1 QLVVHKVPD
10 PNEQRALSKGLLLNL
25 RITLLGKTGVGKSSL
40 GNTILGSDVFTVR
53 KFIKSEP
60 SFCEAQSGSIDGRN
74 ITVVDTPG
82 FFCTEGSE
90 QELKQEILR
99 CTTECAPGPHA
110 FLLVITKIEEY
121 FSAEVF
127 KFCIIIF
134 THGDELTDNT
144 RIETNISQNKRLSSL
159 LEKCGGR
166 CHVVDNKYWSQ
177 NQQDEYRNN
186 QKQVE
191 GLIQTIEE
199 LVRQAGGGCYTTEM
213 LQSWQEKQKSSLFAY
228 IIKYTRKYPI
238 RVILGLVVSVGV
250 IFIYGRMIVADHSVY

>member
-1 QLVVHKVPD
+1 MND
-10 PNEQRALSKGLLLNL
+10 SSSTL

-40 GNTILGSDVFTVR
+40 GNTILGNDAFTVR
-53 KFIKSEP
+53 KITMSER
-60 SFCEAQSGSIDGRN
+60 SICKAQNRCIHGRN

-82 FFCTEGSE
+82 FFCTERSE
-90 QELKQEILR
+90 EELKQEILR

-110 FLLVITKIEEY
+110 FLIVFKTEKFTEQEEEVITKIEEY

-127 KFCIIIF
+127 QFCIIIF

-144 RIETNISQNKRLSSL
+144 RIETYISQNKRLSSL

-191 GLIQTIEE
+191 GLIQMIEE
-199 LVRQAGGGCYTTEM
+199 LVTQVGVGCYTTEM
-213 LQSWQEKQKSSLFAY
+213 CIFTSS
-228 IIKYTRKYPI
+228 P
-238 RVILGLVVSVGV
+238 GLPQLL
-250 IFIYGRMIVADHSVY
+250 I

>member
-1 QLVVHKVPD
+1 M
-10 PNEQRALSKGLLLNL
+10 
-25 RITLLGKTGVGKSSL
+25 
-40 GNTILGSDVFTVR
+40 GNTILRSDAFTVR
-53 KFIKSEP
+53 KFTKSEP
-60 SFCEAQSGSIDGRN
+60 SSCEAQSGSIDGRN

-82 FFCTEGSE
+82 FFSPERSE
-90 QELKQEILR
+90 EDLKQEILR

-110 FLLVITKIEEY
+110 FLLVFKIEKFTEQEEEVITKIEEY

-127 KFCIIIF
+127 KFCVIVF
-134 THGDELTDNT
+134 THGDQLSGDT
-144 RIETNISQNKRLSSL
+144 RFDTFISKNKRLSSL

-199 LVRQAGGGCYTTEM
+199 VVRQAGGGCYTTEM
-213 LQSWQEKQKSSLFAY
+213 IVRA
-228 IIKYTRKYPI
+228 R
-238 RVILGLVVSVGV
+238 
-250 IFIYGRMIVADHSVY
+250 FITG

>member
-1 QLVVHKVPD
+1 MAA
-10 PNEQRALSKGLLLNL
+10 PNTL

-40 GNTILGSDVFTVR
+40 GNTILGNDAFTV
-53 KFIKSEP
+53 KQFVKSEP
-60 SFCEAQSGSIDGRN
+60 SICKARSGFVHGRN

-90 QELKQEILR
+90 EELKQEILR

-110 FLLVITKIEEY
+110 FLLVFKTEKFTEQEEEVITKIEEY

-127 KFCIIIF
+127 KFCVIVF

-144 RIETNISQNKRLSSL
+144 RIETYISQNKRLSSL

-166 CHVVDNKYWSQ
+166 CHVVDNKYWNQ

-199 LVRQAGGGCYTTEM
+199 VVRQAGGGCYTTEM
-213 LQSWQEKQKSSLFAY
+213 IQTCQRKQNPSVKRLFYY
-228 IIKYTRKYPI
+228 IIKFMRRYPI
-238 RVILGLVVSVGV
+238 RVFLGVVMVIGV
-250 IFIYGRMIVADHSVY
+250 IFNYRRRSLQITQNHK